1 MPAKRP
7 ITPTRRDV
15 LIVTDVQVGFCPGGN
30 LAVAGGDEIVPSIN
44 RLARKFENVVLTQDW
59 HPRGHVSFASSH
71 PGKKPFD
78 RIRLRY
84 GVQILWPDHCVQG
97 TRDADFHADLSVPHA
112 QLIVR
117 KGWHK
122 NVDSY
127 SAFIEA
133 DGRTR
138 TGLDGYLRERGIAR
152 VFLCGLTTD
161 FCVAWSGLDARRLG
175 FRAAIIEDACRAID
189 TGGSLDEAWSRMRQ
203 AGVTRLRARDI
214 A

>member
-1 MPAKRP
+1 M
-7 ITPTRRDV
+7 

-30 LAVAGGDEIVPSIN
+30 LAVTGGDDIVPAIN

-71 PGKKPFD
+71 RGRKPFE

-97 TRDADFHADLSVPHA
+97 TRDAELHANLSVPHA

-138 TGLDGYLRERGIAR
+138 TGLDGYLKERGIAR

-175 FRAAIIEDACRAID
+175 FRAVVIEDACRAID
-189 TGGSLDEAWSRMRQ
+189 TGGSLADAWTRMRK

-214 A
+214 G